1 MGIRRIITCLLCLLL
16 LTGVCAAAE
25 LAPSPESHSG
35 DTLSVR
41 KEPVLFTGCGVT
53 VDGTEI
59 ADCVRYKRV
68 DCVELGAFCEALDTT
83 WIWVGNKGGLL
94 WDGKWIDLYGRVG
107 GFFFGEEWCRL
118 PVGPVVS
125 ASGVYV
131 PLEAL
136 CRALGIGYLYD
147 ARHVRAYVTPAAGD
161 WEIPA
166 GYRVPTLM
174 YHGVAEA
181 TWGAAE
187 LFVRPT
193 DMEAQLQY
201 LTENGYTPIFFE
213 DLARIDQIEKP
224 VLLTFDDG
232 YVDNYT
238 ELFPLLQKYQ
248 VKATIFVIA
257 GTVDYNK
264 NNLTSAQ
271 IKEMSD
277 SGLVSIQSHT
287 QTHPYL
293 SRLTREQQ
301 AWEMTCSKLTLTRI
315 TGKEPY
321 VLAYP
326 VGDANQDTLELAAL
340 HFNQAVIMNGGDYQT
355 GTDCWQIP
363 RWYVSRYS
371 TLGAFADMV
380 S

>member
-1 MGIRRIITCLLCLLL
+1 
-16 LTGVCAAAE
+16 
-25 LAPSPESHSG
+25 
-35 DTLSVR
+35 
-41 KEPVLFTGCGVT
+41 
-53 VDGTEI
+53 
-59 ADCVRYKRV
+59 
-68 DCVELGAFCEALDTT
+68 
-83 WIWVGNKGGLL
+83 
-94 WDGKWIDLYGRVG
+94 
-107 GFFFGEEWCRL
+107 
-118 PVGPVVS
+118 
-125 ASGVYV
+125 
-131 PLEAL
+131 
-136 CRALGIGYLYD
+136 
-147 ARHVRAYVTPAAGD
+147 
-161 WEIPA
+161 
-166 GYRVPTLM
+166 M
-174 YHGVAEA
+174 YHGVAET

-187 LFVRPT
+187 LFVRPV

-213 DLARIDQIEKP
+213 DLARVDEIEKP

-257 GTVDYNK
+257 GTVDYNP

-271 IKEMSD
+271 IREMSD

-293 SRLTREQQ
+293 SQLTRAQQ
-301 AWEMTCSKLTLTRI
+301 EWELTQSKLTLTRI

-326 VGDANQDTLELAAL
+326 VGDTNQNTLELAAL
-340 HFNQAVIMNGGDYQT
+340 HFKQAIIMNGGDYHT
-355 GTDCWQIP
+355 STDPYQIP
-363 RWYVSRYS
+363 RWYVSRQS
-371 TLGAFADMV
+371 TLSAFVDMV